1 MVSGKVRQT
10 LIEGNR
16 REAAPRDDSVLDMT
30 ERQIVQQGFFGEHLS
45 QHLCDGSSRAGS
57 HVHQHKLRESQA
69 PQQEWEISQRS
80 TRPNV

>member
-16 REAAPRDDSVLDMT
+16 STMRRFIVLDMI
-30 ERQIVQQGFFGEHLS
+30 ERQMVQRGFFGEHLS
-45 QHLCDGSSRAGS
+45 QHLRDGSSRAGS
-57 HVHQHKLRESQA
+57 HVHQQKLQESQA

-80 TRPNV
+80 TRPSV